1 MSRKYRQQGYQDSD
15 REESR
20 RRDKAPP
27 RKELT
32 KEERIQ
38 RRSMRHAIDRDA
50 NEVLRCPNC
59 GRSVHDVGAVTSE
72 TTCPHCNV
80 PLHCCRTC
88 AHFDSQARWQC
99 RAEIEAAV
107 GDKNKANQCAQYR
120 PLLVLDV
127 TGRRTNSG
135 SAKSSDPRA
144 QFDSLFKR

>member
-1 MSRKYRQQGYQDSD
+1 MNRKYRQQGYQDSD
-15 REESR
+15 RDES

-38 RRSMRHAIDRDA
+38 RRSLRHAIDRDA

-59 GRSVHDVGAVTSE
+59 GRSVHDVSAVTSE
-72 TTCPHCNV
+72 TGCPHCNA

-88 AHFDSQARWQC
+88 AHFDSSARWQC
-99 RAEIEAAV
+99 REEIEAAV

-135 SAKSSDPRA
+135 SSKSSDPRA
-144 QFDSLFKR
+144 AFDSLFKR